1 VPVDESHSIPIS
13 PRKLHVRVGLAF
25 VQVLRPLLY
34 VLLAAAAALTFVAGE
49 DGGRKLPPWM
59 LNAAPTVF
67 GIFLVVFAVYRLRM
81 MAAKRYPALL
91 GFFQIGLAAL
101 VWVLLLP
108 SQRHKIAAG
117 AGDDVQILFA
127 STDPH
132 VRAVAAEV
140 AGYRGDPQKYA
151 HGLLDLLADENA
163 YVRQQARAALARM
176 AGADPAAGAD
186 DATAARIWRDE
197 AKRRGWLSRA

>member
-1 VPVDESHSIPIS
+1 MPVDESDTIPIS

-67 GIFLVVFAVYRLRM
+67 GMFLVAFAVYRLKL

-108 SQRHKIAAG
+108 SQRHKIAPSG
-117 AGDDVQILFA
+117 GDDVQVLFA

-140 AGYRGDPQKYA
+140 AGYRADPAKYA
-151 HGLLDLLADENA
+151 PGLVDLVSDENA
-163 YVRQQARAALARM
+163 DVRQQARAALARM
-176 AGADPAAGAD
+176 AGADPSPGAD
-186 DATAARIWRDE
+186 DASAAKAWRAE
-197 AKRRGWLSRA
+197 AKRRAWLP